1 MPQISDIDK
10 KFMAD
15 LNIKEE
21 DLAEAKYNL
30 IGFFEV
36 LYGIDKRLREEK
48 QIQQ

>member
-1 MPQISDIDK
+1 MPQLSDIDK

-30 IGFFEV
+30 FGFFEV
-36 LYGIDKRLREEK
+36 LYGIDQRLRKEGK
-48 QIQQ
+48 LK